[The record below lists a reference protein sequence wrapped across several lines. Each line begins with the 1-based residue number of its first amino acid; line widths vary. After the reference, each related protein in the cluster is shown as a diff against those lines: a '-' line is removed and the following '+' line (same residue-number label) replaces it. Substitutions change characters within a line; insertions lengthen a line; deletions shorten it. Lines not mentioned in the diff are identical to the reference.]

1 MKDQFHALL
10 MAEGTKKIYHLSIL
24 NRSVTALEAIR
35 VKIKDEDKALRLL
48 CHFQFPTSTCYL
60 L

>member
-1 MKDQFHALL
+1 
-10 MAEGTKKIYHLSIL
+10 MAEGAKISDHLSVL
-24 NRSVTALEAIR
+24 NGIVSELEAIG